1 MISMNELKH
10 KIALQYTYFII
21 KATQMISSNCVW
33 YQILKNGSK
42 TIHQYWLV
50 DGAWWPTLQ
59 KPALWIFSM
68 ATSSAASEQA
78 FSTLASFIQSWEI
91 DWAITRSK
99 TGVYQDKL
107 FLHFRVGSWSKESRI
122 IFCRWDQWL
131 AIAIMIDEYTELNS
145 WLWPFIP

>member
-1 MISMNELKH
+1 MKVFDFKDQFEEVIFSWYGDDPMISMNELKH

-50 DGAWWPTLQ
+50 DGALWPTLQ

-68 ATSSAASEQA
+68 ATSSAASEQV
-78 FSTLASFIQSWEI
+78 FSTLAAFIQS
-91 DWAITRSK
+91 
-99 TGVYQDKL
+99 
-107 FLHFRVGSWSKESRI
+107 
-122 IFCRWDQWL
+122 
-131 AIAIMIDEYTELNS
+131 
-145 WLWPFIP
+145 